1 MTNSKYLAAFGVGMI
16 TLLGA
21 CTPPPEPVTQVIYA
35 QPTFD
40 KFGNPSCRPGNV
52 AVGETYSADL
62 PLCAIISGVPVAQTM
77 TEMDDGTGTD
87 IVDPIDPDDPNGGN
101 QNQNQN
107 QKEYENRNRNNNG

>member
-1 MTNSKYLAAFGVGMI
+1 MTYSKYLAAFGAGMI

-21 CTPPPEPVTQVIYA
+21 CTPAPEPVTQVIYA

-62 PLCAIISGVPVAQTM
+62 PLCDIISGVPVAQTM
-77 TEMDDGTGTD
+77 TEMDDGTGTVVVD
-87 IVDPIDPDDPNGGN
+87 PDDPIDPDDPNGGN

-107 QKEYENRNRNNNG
+107 ENRNRNNNG